1 MITEIKWNNH
11 PVLGNLKLNLTK
23 SDGTPYKTIVIA
35 GENGTGKTTI
45 LETLSDFLNLNS
57 IEAFEYIKYE
67 INGEIYKI
75 IPNNTNPQFGFHK
88 RIKESDGSEITI
100 TSNKHN
106 RRDSID
112 ADEFDVVHIVRL
124 VLVLLLNL

>member
-1 MITEIKWNNH
+1 MRVKELRIENYKIF
-11 PVLGNLKLNLTK
+11 
-23 SDGTPYKTIVIA
+23 KTINILFNDNVNIFV
-35 GENGTGKTTI
+35 GENDSGKTTI